1 MLQAEERRIAGEARE
16 HHQEGFPVHFR
27 LQEKLCHAL
36 PLGAT
41 GRLELDQSISTIS
54 SLRQAIKE

>member
-1 MLQAEERRIAGEARE
+1 M
-16 HHQEGFPVHFR
+16 HFR